1 MNTQTR
7 PDAAAIR
14 DARQDNP
21 KMRERDLASQ
31 LGISE
36 AEYLEAFVGFF
47 VDRLEPDL
55 DVFFPMLC
63 EAGEVMALSRN
74 ISAVHEK
81 TGVYEKYSAGL
92 HASVV
97 LGKDIDLRIFPKH
110 WRHGYHVAKPL
121 DDGKIQYSFQFFDA
135 RGDAVHKVFARE
147 ATDMTKWHEIAERL
161 RKQDTGPAFKA
172 TAAKKPAEA
181 PTAEAIAKL
190 QQTWATMEDTH
201 QFQAMLRQTKISRH
215 DAIKSVGDDYAT
227 RLAGNAAELLFEQL
241 SAGQVPVMAFVRN
254 PGILQIHSG
263 PVDNIKEMEPWL
275 NVLDKGFHLHLRKDH
290 FAAIW
295 LVRKPTKSGDVH
307 SIEIFDEQDEQI
319 ILINGDRRG
328 CDVSEQVSR
337 WDDLVK
343 ALPRAEAAVSM
354 EAAQ

>member
-1 MNTQTR
+1 MNTDNR

-14 DARQDNP
+14 DARQNNP

-36 AEYLEAFVGFF
+36 AEYLEAFVGHF

-74 ISAVHEK
+74 TNAVHEK
-81 TGVYEKYSAGL
+81 TGTYEKYSAGL
-92 HASVV
+92 HASIV

-110 WRHGYHVAKPL
+110 WRHAYHVAKPL
-121 DDGKIQYSFQFFDA
+121 DGGTIQHSFQFFDA

-147 ATDMTKWHEIAERL
+147 ATDMDKWSAICAKL
-161 RKQDTGPAFKA
+161 SKQDSGPAFKPA
-172 TAAKKPAEA
+172 SPKKPVET
-181 PTAEAIAKL
+181 PTPDAIATL
-190 QQTWATMEDTH
+190 RETWVSMEDTH
-201 QFQAMLRQTKISRH
+201 QFQSMLRKTKISRH
-215 DAIKSVGDDYAT
+215 DAIRLVGDDYAF
-227 RLAGNAAELLFEQL
+227 RLAENAADLLFERL
-241 SAGQVPVMAFVRN
+241 AADLVPVMAFVRI

-263 PVDNIKEMEPWL
+263 PVENIKEMGPWL

-295 LVRKPTKSGDVH
+295 LVRKPTKSGDVY
-307 SIEIFDEQDEQI
+307 SIEIFDDQDEQI

-328 CDVSEQVSR
+328 GDVSEFVSR

-343 ALPRAEAAVSM
+343 ALPRAEAAADM
-354 EAAQ
+354 EPAQ